1 MGNAIIVTGG
11 AGFIGS
17 HLVDALLARGEEVVV
32 IDRFL
37 HGKKKKIPGV
47 KYLHTDIR
55 SPYLVDAILR
65 IRPRALVHLAAH
77 IDNLA
82 SVKNPMLNADH
93 NIMGSINVFD
103 AMAKAGSGKVVFAS
117 SCAVYG
123 DPDPSVLPLTHEAE
137 FAPGTPYGLSK
148 RVGELYL
155 DRYSKLH
162 GLPYTIL
169 RKANVFGPRQHFSS
183 ECGVI
188 GLFVSRMIQGKP
200 VFIYGD
206 GTSIRDYIHVDDAV
220 SAYLLAIDSEAV
232 GTVNVGTG
240 VGVSTLD
247 VYQAVQKSLGRV
259 DEPAF
264 KTHVKDVT
272 RAMILDPRQAK
283 EVLGWEPVHTFA
295 SGVEKTVEWYKRFYN
310 KT

>member
-1 MGNAIIVTGG
+1 MSNAIVVTGG

-17 HLVDALLARGEEVVV
+17 HLVDALLLRGEEIVV

-47 KYLHTDIR
+47 KYIHTDIR
-55 SPYLVDAILR
+55 SPQFVEAILR

-82 SVKNPMLNADH
+82 SVKNPMHNADH

-123 DPDPSVLPLTHEAE
+123 DPDPSSLPLTHEAN

-155 DRYSKLH
+155 DRYGKLH

-188 GLFVSRMIQGKP
+188 GLFISRMITEKP
-200 VFIYGD
+200 VFIYGT
-206 GTSIRDYIHVDDAV
+206 GTSVRDYVHVDDAV
-220 SAYLLAIDSEAV
+220 SAYIAAIDNDAK
-232 GTVNVGTG
+232 GTVNIGTG
-240 VGVSTLD
+240 IGVSTLD
-247 VYQAVQKSLGRV
+247 VFRAVQNALGRV
-259 DEPAF
+259 DEPTF
-264 KTHVKDVT
+264 KSHVSDVT

-283 EVLGWEPVHTFA
+283 EVLGWEPAHSFA
-295 SGVEKTVEWYKRFYN
+295 SGIEKTVAWYKDYYQV
-310 KT
+310 K